1 MTHFQHR
8 REFTHQRR
16 PSLWLRGAAFVAG
29 MYAALILTIG
39 AVHWR
44 HEASDEMYHAG
55 QASFVAAN
63 ANTKTEN
70 STDWLTKFLLVTT
83 SDYPRES
90 RYPQIRQGRTFTA
103 THTDLG
109 IESPFIMPM
118 VLIILAAGSGIM
130 LAIGRPW
137 AKFTLF
143 FVGIRQNEGPATFQT
158 ARILASRRQHQV
170 SAWIWLA
177 IGSAG
182 GITTALAA
190 DFSAV
195 WLEFLQGEVQIRRGI
210 FTPPSG
216 IPRAFLLLSVP
227 DVIAVLCWT
236 FFGCFLLSATPGQL
250 AMRERR
256 QRLGTHCHACGYP
269 RPSRYRATDNAC
281 PECGSRPLPSPP
293 HRPRRTN
300 KRITLKLAL
309 MIAACLILFLASP
322 HIVITL
328 WKLQ

>member
-1 MTHFQHR
+1 
-8 REFTHQRR
+8 
-16 PSLWLRGAAFVAG
+16 

-39 AVHWR
+39 GPLR
-44 HEASDEMYHAG
+44 HRRPTRCTTQYSQFRRRQREHKS
-55 QASFVAAN
+55 
-63 ANTKTEN
+63 EN
-70 STDWLTKFLLVTT
+70 STNWLTKFLLVTT

-158 ARILASRRQHQV
+158 RIVASRRQNQV

-182 GITTALAA
+182 G
-190 DFSAV
+190 
-195 WLEFLQGEVQIRRGI
+195 
-210 FTPPSG
+210 
-216 IPRAFLLLSVP
+216 
-227 DVIAVLCWT
+227 
-236 FFGCFLLSATPGQL
+236 
-250 AMRERR
+250 
-256 QRLGTHCHACGYP
+256 
-269 RPSRYRATDNAC
+269 
-281 PECGSRPLPSPP
+281 
-293 HRPRRTN
+293 
-300 KRITLKLAL
+300 
-309 MIAACLILFLASP
+309 
-322 HIVITL
+322 
-328 WKLQ
+328 